1 MSYFTQVIE
10 EEKSSLIVAIQ
21 KNIWVDLLKERLR
34 PVTKEVFFS
43 SRLPTSIEKFDYCFF
58 LDTPEACEKIEYKK
72 SKKYIFILSKKYTK
86 IDVFLKKI
94 KLLNNPN
101 IKVIELSQES
111 ALSETTIDKIIWF
124 SFSQS
129 KESYLSLVTRIRKS
143 EPDANPNYF
152 GQKIRGFFSK
162 KRLFSIITTIVV
174 VYQFLFIAPLL
185 ASTLMLYQGSKKLI
199 NENFQLSNSYQKNAE
214 LLLLLAQKIYQP
226 VRPFYLFLS
235 IAFPFD
241 NLFEINNRT
250 NTILKQT
257 SLLTVDIRDFFAL
270 VMNRSK
276 SIREKALLELKEQKI
291 RSELSILSDNITNLA
306 QKIPDATASIKKIKQ
321 EMIVTL
327 DVLNKT
333 IKIFDQIDSIL
344 GKNSTKKY
352 LLFFA
357 NNKELRPGGGFIGSF
372 GTITFKDM
380 TMTELQIYDVY
391 DADGQLIAHI
401 EPPDAIRKYLNQ
413 PHWFL
418 RDSAFSPDFLEN
430 YAQAKYFLEKEM
442 NFTDFNGALLVTT
455 TAIENLLTS
464 FGDIYL
470 SDYKEKVNSKNFYI
484 KAQIYAQNNFF
495 PGSIQKK
502 SFLASLTRELLVN
515 LETAST
521 KRLMSAVKKSYDE
534 KQMVSYFDDPQ
545 TQQIFDS
552 SYWSGRVIEPN
563 CPKPYPNCA
572 TDYIYPIDA
581 NLGVNKAN
589 LFITR
594 TINIRINI
602 DRQGVLHHTFIIKFQ
617 NDAPSEIFPG
627 GLYHNYFQVRLPNN
641 VTIKNVTKNGVSI
654 DNIDEKNEQFKT
666 VGFIVD
672 TAPRKT
678 SEIKIEYVTQNP
690 IPPGRNSYQLIVQK
704 QIGSSNND
712 FTLEIVYPS
721 NMTLSPQN
729 FSPLVK
735 DNRILYN
742 TNLSADKIF
751 FIETTK

>member
-1 MSYFTQVIE
+1 MTYFTQVVE
-10 EEKSSLIVAIQ
+10 EGKSSLIVAIQ
-21 KNIWVDLLKERLR
+21 KNIWVDLLKEHLR
-34 PVTKEVFFS
+34 PVTGEVFFS
-43 SRLPTSIEKFDYCFF
+43 SRLPISIEKFDYCFF
-58 LDTPEACEKIEYKK
+58 LDTPEAVEKIENKK
-72 SKKYIFILSKKYTK
+72 NKKYIFIFSKKYSK
-86 IDVFLKKI
+86 IAGFIKKI
-94 KLLNNPN
+94 KLLNNQN
-101 IKVIELSQES
+101 IKIIELSQES
-111 ALSETTIDKIIWF
+111 APDGETIDKIIWF

-129 KESYLSLVTRIRKS
+129 KESYLFLVTRVRKS
-143 EPDANPNYF
+143 KPDENSSF
-152 GQKIRGFFSK
+152 IGQKIGNFFSK
-162 KRLFSIITTIVV
+162 KRLFSIVITIIVI
-174 VYQFLFIAPLL
+174 YQFLFITPLL
-185 ASTLMLYQGSKKLI
+185 VSTLMLYQGSKKLI
-199 NENFQLSNSYQKNAE
+199 NENFQLGNSYQQNGE
-214 LLLLLAQKIYQP
+214 LLLLLAQKIYLP

-235 IAFPFD
+235 VAFPFD

-250 NTILKQT
+250 NTILKQS
-257 SLLTVDIRDFFAL
+257 SLLNVDIKDFFAL
-270 VMNRSK
+270 VMNKSK
-276 SIREKALLELKEQKI
+276 SIREKALLDLKQQKI
-291 RSELSILSDNITNLA
+291 RSELSILQDNITSLA
-306 QKIPDATASIKKIKQ
+306 QKIPEATSSIKKIKQ
-321 EMIVTL
+321 EMIITL

-333 IKIFDQIDSIL
+333 IKLFDHIDSIL

-352 LLFFA
+352 LLLFA

-391 DADGQLIAHI
+391 DADGQLIAHV
-401 EPPDAIRKYLNQ
+401 EPPEAIRKYLNQ

-521 KRLMSAVKKSYDE
+521 KKLMLAVKKSYDE
-534 KQMVSYFDDPQ
+534 KQLVSYFDDPQ
-545 TQQIFDS
+545 VQQIFDS

-563 CPKPYPNCA
+563 CPRSYPNCA

-594 TINIRINI
+594 ATNIRIMI
-602 DRQGVLHHTFIIKFQ
+602 DKLGMLHHTFTIKFQ

-641 VTIKNVTKNGVSI
+641 TTVKNVTKNGVTV
-654 DNIDEKNEQFKT
+654 DNIDEKNEQYKT
-666 VGFIVD
+666 IGFIVD

-678 SEIKIEYVTQNP
+678 SEIKIEYVTQQP

-712 FTLEIVYPS
+712 FTLEIIYPS
-721 NMTLSPQN
+721 NMTLLPQN

-751 FIETTK
+751 FIETTQ